1 MGKYVLKRILMM
13 IPTLLAVVFII
24 FVLINITPGDPG
36 RIMLGQDAAQED
48 VDAVNAMMHM
58 DKPLVMRYLY
68 YIWDALHL
76 DFGVSFLT
84 RQPVFS
90 ELFSKVPVTFTL
102 ALGTALASV
111 LIGVP
116 LGVIAAVKEHTLL
129 DSSLTISSLLIAA
142 IPGFWLSIMMILL
155 FSVKLRLLPSS
166 GIGSPLHYVM
176 PILGS
181 SIGNAAYYLRM
192 TRSAMQDALRQE
204 YIKTARAK
212 GAPERTVIWKHALRN
227 ALMPVVTQIGMSL
240 GLLICGSVVIEKMFT
255 LPGIGSLIIDRI
267 NFKDEP
273 IIIAGVILISICF
286 TVVMLL
292 VDIIYAFIDPRIKA
306 KYSNAKG

>member
-102 ALGTALASV
+102 ALGTVLVSV

-212 GAPERTVIWKHALRN
+212 GASNARTIVVHALRN
-227 ALMPVVTQIGMSL
+227 ALMIVVTQMTLSFVALMG
-240 GLLICGSVVIEKMFT
+240 GSMLTETIFG
-255 LPGIGSLIIDRI
+255 LPGVGATILRAI
-267 NFKDEP
+267 NMKDVP
-273 IIIAGVILISICF
+273 MIMASTIFVTLTLMVGL
-286 TVVMLL
+286 LL
-292 VDIIYAFIDPRIKA
+292 VDVLNAFLDPRVRARYK
-306 KYSNAKG
+306 

>member
-212 GAPERTVIWKHALRN
+212 GLPEWKVNMFHGFRVACT
-227 ALMPVVTQIGMSL
+227 PVMVLIGFRL
-240 GLLICGSVVIEKMFT
+240 PTLISGAIVIENIFQWPGVGRWFT
-255 LPGIGSLIIDRI
+255 DAIKTQ
-267 NFKDEP
+267 NTP
-273 IIIAGVILISICF
+273 IIMSVGLFMVLMVLLSS
-286 TVVMLL
+286 LL
-292 VDIIYAFIDPRIKA
+292 VDVLTAVLDPRVKL
-306 KYSNAKG
+306 S

>member
-116 LGVIAAVKEHTLL
+116 LGVVAAVKEHTLL

-212 GAPERTVIWKHALRN
+212 GASNARTIVVHALRN
-227 ALMPVVTQIGMSL
+227 ALMIVVTQMTLSFVALMG
-240 GLLICGSVVIEKMFT
+240 GSMLTETIFG
-255 LPGIGSLIIDRI
+255 LPGVGATILRAI
-267 NFKDEP
+267 NMKDVP
-273 IIIAGVILISICF
+273 MIMASTIFVTLTLMVGL
-286 TVVMLL
+286 LL
-292 VDIIYAFIDPRIKA
+292 VDVLNAFLDPRVRARYK
-306 KYSNAKG
+306 

>member
-1 MGKYVLKRILMM
+1 MKKYVLKRILMM

-76 DFGVSFLT
+76 DFGVSLLI

-90 ELFSKVPVTFTL
+90 DLFEKVPVTFTL
-102 ALGTALASV
+102 ALGTMIASV

-129 DSSLTISSLLIAA
+129 DSSLTVISLLIAA
-142 IPGFWLSIMMILL
+142 IPSFWLSIMMILL
-155 FSVKLRLLPSS
+155 FSVRLRLLPSS

-176 PILGS
+176 PILS
-181 SIGNAAYYLRM
+181 VSIGNSAYYLRI
-192 TRSAMQDALRQE
+192 TRSAMQEALRQE

-212 GAPERTVIWKHALRN
+212 GASNTRAIVVHALRN
-227 ALMPVVTQIGMSL
+227 ALMIVVTQMTLSFVAMMG
-240 GLLICGSVVIEKMFT
+240 GSMLTETIFG
-255 LPGIGSLIIDRI
+255 LPGVGATILRAINMKDVPMIMASTIFVTLTLMIGL
-267 NFKDEP
+267 
-273 IIIAGVILISICF
+273 
-286 TVVMLL
+286 LL
-292 VDIIYAFIDPRIKA
+292 VDVANAFLDPRVRARYK
-306 KYSNAKG
+306 

>member
-58 DKPLVMRYLY
+58 DKPLIMRYLY

-116 LGVIAAVKEHTLL
+116 LGVVAAVKEHTLL

-212 GAPERTVIWKHALRN
+212 GASNARTIVVHALRN
-227 ALMPVVTQIGMSL
+227 ALMIVVTQMTLSFVAMMG
-240 GLLICGSVVIEKMFT
+240 GSMLTETIFG
-255 LPGIGSLIIDRI
+255 LPGVGATILRAI
-267 NFKDEP
+267 NMKDVP
-273 IIIAGVILISICF
+273 MIMASTIFVTLTLMVGL
-286 TVVMLL
+286 LL
-292 VDIIYAFIDPRIKA
+292 VDVLNAFLDPRVRARYK
-306 KYSNAKG
+306 

>member
-1 MGKYVLKRILMM
+1 MGKYVLKRVAMM

-48 VDAVNAMMHM
+48 VDTVNAMMHM
-58 DKPLVMRYLY
+58 DKPLVARYLY

-76 DFGVSFLT
+76 DFGVSLLT

-102 ALGTALASV
+102 ALGTVLASV

-129 DSSLTISSLLIAA
+129 DSTLTVTSLLIAA
-142 IPGFWLSIMMILL
+142 IPSFWLSIMMILL

-212 GAPERTVIWKHALRN
+212 GASNARTIVVHALRN
-227 ALMPVVTQIGMSL
+227 ALMIVVTQMTLSFVAMMG
-240 GLLICGSVVIEKMFT
+240 GSMLTETIFG
-255 LPGIGSLIIDRI
+255 LPGVGATILRAINMKDVPMIMASTIFVTLTLMIGL
-267 NFKDEP
+267 
-273 IIIAGVILISICF
+273 
-286 TVVMLL
+286 LL
-292 VDIIYAFIDPRIKA
+292 VDVLNAFLDPRVRARYK
-306 KYSNAKG
+306 

>member
-102 ALGTALASV
+102 ALGTALVSV

-212 GAPERTVIWKHALRN
+212 GASNARTIVVHALRN
-227 ALMPVVTQIGMSL
+227 ALMIVVTQMTLSFVALMG
-240 GLLICGSVVIEKMFT
+240 GSMLTETIFG
-255 LPGIGSLIIDRI
+255 LPGVGATILRAI
-267 NFKDEP
+267 NMKDVP
-273 IIIAGVILISICF
+273 MIMASTIFVTLTLMVGL
-286 TVVMLL
+286 LL
-292 VDIIYAFIDPRIKA
+292 VDVLNAFLDPRVRARYK
-306 KYSNAKG
+306 

>member
-102 ALGTALASV
+102 ALGTALVSV

-192 TRSAMQDALRQE
+192 TRSAVQDALRQE

-212 GAPERTVIWKHALRN
+212 GASNARTIVVHALRN
-227 ALMPVVTQIGMSL
+227 ALMIVATQMTLSFVAMMG
-240 GLLICGSVVIEKMFT
+240 GSMLTETIFG
-255 LPGIGSLIIDRI
+255 LPGVGATILRAI
-267 NFKDEP
+267 NMKDVP
-273 IIIAGVILISICF
+273 MIMASTIFVTLTLMVGL
-286 TVVMLL
+286 LL
-292 VDIIYAFIDPRIKA
+292 VDVLNAFLDPRVRARYK
-306 KYSNAKG
+306 

>member
-116 LGVIAAVKEHTLL
+116 LGVVAAVKEHTLL

-212 GAPERTVIWKHALRN
+212 GASNARTIVVHALRN
-227 ALMPVVTQIGMSL
+227 ALMIVVTQMTLSFVAMMG
-240 GLLICGSVVIEKMFT
+240 GSMLTETIFG
-255 LPGIGSLIIDRI
+255 LPGVGATILRAI
-267 NFKDEP
+267 NMKDVP
-273 IIIAGVILISICF
+273 MIMASTIFVTLTLMVGL
-286 TVVMLL
+286 LL
-292 VDIIYAFIDPRIKA
+292 VDALNAFLDPRVRARYK
-306 KYSNAKG
+306 

>member
-166 GIGSPLHYVM
+166 GIGSPLH
-176 PILGS
+176 
-181 SIGNAAYYLRM
+181 
-192 TRSAMQDALRQE
+192 
-204 YIKTARAK
+204 
-212 GAPERTVIWKHALRN
+212 
-227 ALMPVVTQIGMSL
+227 
-240 GLLICGSVVIEKMFT
+240 
-255 LPGIGSLIIDRI
+255 
-267 NFKDEP
+267 
-273 IIIAGVILISICF
+273 
-286 TVVMLL
+286 
-292 VDIIYAFIDPRIKA
+292 
-306 KYSNAKG
+306 

>member
-212 GAPERTVIWKHALRN
+212 GASNARTIVVHALRN
-227 ALMPVVTQIGMSL
+227 ALMIVVTQMTLSFVAMMG
-240 GLLICGSVVIEKMFT
+240 GSMLTETIFG
-255 LPGIGSLIIDRI
+255 LPGVGATILRAI
-267 NFKDEP
+267 NMKDVP
-273 IIIAGVILISICF
+273 MIMASTIFVTLTLMVGL
-286 TVVMLL
+286 LL
-292 VDIIYAFIDPRIKA
+292 VDVLNAFLDPRVRARYK
-306 KYSNAKG
+306 

>member
-84 RQPVFS
+84 RQPVFL

-116 LGVIAAVKEHTLL
+116 LGVVAAVKEHTLL

-212 GAPERTVIWKHALRN
+212 GASNARTIVVHALRN
-227 ALMPVVTQIGMSL
+227 ALMIVVTQMTLSFVAMMG
-240 GLLICGSVVIEKMFT
+240 GSMLTETIFG
-255 LPGIGSLIIDRI
+255 LPGVGATILRAI
-267 NFKDEP
+267 NMKDVP
-273 IIIAGVILISICF
+273 MIMASTIFVTLTLMVGL
-286 TVVMLL
+286 LL
-292 VDIIYAFIDPRIKA
+292 VDVLNAFLDPRVRARYK
-306 KYSNAKG
+306 

>member
-102 ALGTALASV
+102 ALGTALVSV

-212 GAPERTVIWKHALRN
+212 GASNARTIVVHALRN
-227 ALMPVVTQIGMSL
+227 ALMIVVTQMTLSFVAMMG
-240 GLLICGSVVIEKMFT
+240 GSMLTETIFG
-255 LPGIGSLIIDRI
+255 LPGVGATILRAI
-267 NFKDEP
+267 NMKDVP
-273 IIIAGVILISICF
+273 MIMASTIFVTLTLMVGL
-286 TVVMLL
+286 LL
-292 VDIIYAFIDPRIKA
+292 VDVLNAFLDPRVRARYK
-306 KYSNAKG
+306 

>member
-1 MGKYVLKRILMM
+1 MKKYVLKRILMM

-76 DFGVSFLT
+76 DFGVSLLT

-90 ELFSKVPVTFTL
+90 DLFEKVPVTFTL
-102 ALGTALASV
+102 ALGTMIASV

-129 DSSLTISSLLIAA
+129 DSSLTVISLLIAA
-142 IPGFWLSIMMILL
+142 IPSFWLSIMMILL
-155 FSVKLRLLPSS
+155 FSVRLRLLPSS

-176 PILGS
+176 PILS
-181 SIGNAAYYLRM
+181 VSIGNSAYYLRI
-192 TRSAMQDALRQE
+192 TRSAMQEALRQE

-212 GAPERTVIWKHALRN
+212 GASNTRAIVVHALRN
-227 ALMPVVTQIGMSL
+227 ALMIVVTQMTLSFVAMMG
-240 GLLICGSVVIEKMFT
+240 GSMLTETIFG
-255 LPGIGSLIIDRI
+255 LPGVGATILRAINMKDVPMIMASTIFVTLTLMIGL
-267 NFKDEP
+267 
-273 IIIAGVILISICF
+273 
-286 TVVMLL
+286 LL
-292 VDIIYAFIDPRIKA
+292 VDVANAFLDPRVRARYK
-306 KYSNAKG
+306 

>member
-58 DKPLVMRYLY
+58 DKPLIMRYLY

-102 ALGTALASV
+102 ALGTALVSV

-212 GAPERTVIWKHALRN
+212 GASNARTIVVHALRN
-227 ALMPVVTQIGMSL
+227 ALMIVVTQMTLSFVALMG
-240 GLLICGSVVIEKMFT
+240 GSMLTETIFG
-255 LPGIGSLIIDRI
+255 LPGVGATILRAI
-267 NFKDEP
+267 NMKDVP
-273 IIIAGVILISICF
+273 MIMASTIFVTLTLMVGL
-286 TVVMLL
+286 LL
-292 VDIIYAFIDPRIKA
+292 VDVLNAFLDPRVRARYK
-306 KYSNAKG
+306 

>member
-176 PILGS
+176 PSLGS

-212 GAPERTVIWKHALRN
+212 GASNARTIVVHALRN
-227 ALMPVVTQIGMSL
+227 ALMIVVTQMTLSFVAMMG
-240 GLLICGSVVIEKMFT
+240 GSMLTETIFG
-255 LPGIGSLIIDRI
+255 LPGVGATILRAI
-267 NFKDEP
+267 NMKDVP
-273 IIIAGVILISICF
+273 MIMASTIFVTLTLMVGL
-286 TVVMLL
+286 LL
-292 VDIIYAFIDPRIKA
+292 VDVLNAFLDPRVRARYK
-306 KYSNAKG
+306 

>member
-102 ALGTALASV
+102 ALGTALVSV

-116 LGVIAAVKEHTLL
+116 LGVVAAVKEHTLL

-212 GAPERTVIWKHALRN
+212 GASNARTIVVHALRN
-227 ALMPVVTQIGMSL
+227 ALMIVVTQMTLSFVAMMG
-240 GLLICGSVVIEKMFT
+240 GSMLTETIFG
-255 LPGIGSLIIDRI
+255 LPGVGATILRAI
-267 NFKDEP
+267 NMKDVP
-273 IIIAGVILISICF
+273 MIMASTIFVTLTLMVGL
-286 TVVMLL
+286 LL
-292 VDIIYAFIDPRIKA
+292 VDVLNAFLDPRVRARYK
-306 KYSNAKG
+306 

>member
-1 MGKYVLKRILMM
+1 MGKYVLKRVAMM

-24 FVLINITPGDPG
+24 FVLINIPPGDPG

-48 VDAVNAMMHM
+48 VDTVNAMMHM
-58 DKPLVMRYLY
+58 DKPLVARYLY

-76 DFGVSFLT
+76 DFGVSLLP

-102 ALGTALASV
+102 ALGTVLASV

-129 DSSLTISSLLIAA
+129 DSTLTVTSLLIAA
-142 IPGFWLSIMMILL
+142 IPSFWLSIMMILL

-166 GIGSPLHYVM
+166 GIGS
-176 PILGS
+176 
-181 SIGNAAYYLRM
+181 AAYYLRI

-204 YIKTARAK
+204 YIKTARSK
-212 GAPERTVIWKHALRN
+212 GASSARTIVVHALRN
-227 ALMPVVTQIGMSL
+227 ALMIVVTQMTLSFVAMMG
-240 GLLICGSVVIEKMFT
+240 GSMLTETIFG
-255 LPGIGSLIIDRI
+255 LPGVGATILRAINMKDVPMIMASTIFVTLTLMIGL
-267 NFKDEP
+267 
-273 IIIAGVILISICF
+273 
-286 TVVMLL
+286 LL
-292 VDIIYAFIDPRIKA
+292 VDVLNAFLDPRVRARYK
-306 KYSNAKG
+306 